1 MTRLPSIPHP
11 TSPGDRYILALS
23 CVLLGY
29 AMIGKGFAYLGLP
42 PLFIGEIALFAGLVV
57 VLRTGC
63 LVAALAT
70 LPSLVL
76 AATMIWVL
84 LRTLPYVGV
93 YGFDALRDSVVI
105 MYGGFAFVIIALLLE
120 DGRRIN
126 SMLRYFGAFLSIY
139 GPTIPFLYALN
150 RYMADYIPNWP
161 GYNVPLLEIRSG
173 EIAVHLTGAALFVL
187 VGFRKVSSLWIV
199 LVLAAM
205 IMASVSSRGALLA
218 IVLPLTFA
226 VLVLGKV
233 RELAAVF
240 VVGLTILT
248 TAYAV
253 ETTFADHREARASS
267 ERSLSARQIVDN
279 VASIV
284 GQGGEQTEGT
294 KTWRLEW
301 WNIILANTV
310 FGPNFWTGRGFGLNL
325 ADADGFRDG
334 DHPDLPALRSPHN
347 VHMTMLARAGV
358 PGVALWLGLL
368 TSWFAM
374 MMHAML
380 TARRRGQTEW
390 AGLFLFASC
399 YAASFVINA
408 SFDVALEGPMQ
419 GIWFWCLIGFGIGTT
434 MIYPYMQD
442 NRLWKARL
450 GRQLLPARAR
460 RGLPSA

>member
-1 MTRLPSIPHP
+1 MAHISS
-11 TSPGDRYILALS
+11 TSKPIGLSDQYLILLS
-23 CVLLGY
+23 GVLLGY

-42 PLFIGEIALFAGLVV
+42 PLFIGEIALSAGLVV

-63 LVAALAT
+63 LIAALAT

-126 SMLRYFGAFLSIY
+126 SILWSFGTFLSIY
-139 GPTIPFLYALN
+139 VPAIPFLYAFSI
-150 RYMADYIPNWP
+150 YMADYVPNWP
-161 GYNVPLLEIRSG
+161 GYNVPFLQIRAS
-173 EIAVHLTGAALFVL
+173 EIAVHLTGAAVFVL
-187 VGFRKVSSLWIV
+187 VGFRKVSSLWI
-199 LVLAAM
+199 LFVLAMM
-205 IMASVSSRGALLA
+205 IMASVNSRGAMLA
-218 IVLPLTFA
+218 FVLPFIFA

-233 RELAAVF
+233 RELAAVL
-240 VVGLTILT
+240 VAGLVLFA

-253 ETTFADHREARASS
+253 ETAFTTDQREARITS

-279 VASIV
+279 VASIAGPG
-284 GQGGEQTEGT
+284 GQQTEGT

-325 ADADGFRDG
+325 ADADGFQDG
-334 DHPDLPALRSPHN
+334 ERADRPALRSPHN
-347 VHMTMLARAGV
+347 VHMTLLARAGV
-358 PGVALWLGLL
+358 PGAALWLGLL

-419 GIWFWCLIGFGIGTT
+419 GIWFWCLVGFGIG
-434 MIYPYMQD
+434 
-442 NRLWKARL
+442 
-450 GRQLLPARAR
+450 
-460 RGLPSA
+460 SAMVYRCQPNGVP

>member
-1 MTRLPSIPHP
+1 MTRPFAVPHP
-11 TSPGDRYILALS
+11 TSLGDRYIPALS
-23 CVLLGY
+23 FILLGY
-29 AMIGKGFAYLGLP
+29 AVMGKGFAYLGVP

-57 VLRTGC
+57 ALQSGC

-70 LPSLVL
+70 PPSLVL

-84 LRTLPYVGV
+84 LLTLPNVGV

-126 SMLRYFGAFLSIY
+126 SMLRSFGTFVGIY
-139 GPTIPFLYALN
+139 GPTVPFLYAFN
-150 RYMADYIPNWP
+150 RYMTHYIPNLP

-173 EIAVHLTGAALFVL
+173 EIAVHLTGAVLFVL
-187 VGFRKVSSLWIV
+187 IGFRKVSWLWSLSV
-199 LVLAAM
+199 FAAM
-205 IMASVSSRGALLA
+205 MMASVSSRGALLA
-218 IVLPLTFA
+218 IILPIIFA
-226 VLVLGKV
+226 VLVLGKL
-233 RELAAVF
+233 REFALVA
-240 VVGLTILT
+240 VVGLSVFA

-253 ETTFADHREARASS
+253 ETAFTDHREARTSS
-267 ERSLSARQIVDN
+267 ERSLSTQQIVDN
-279 VASIV
+279 VVSIV

-294 KTWRLEW
+294 KTWRIEW

-334 DHPDLPALRSPHN
+334 DHPDLPALRSPHS
-347 VHMTMLARAGV
+347 VHMTMLARAGI
-358 PGVALWLGLL
+358 PGVALWFGLL

-374 MMHAML
+374 MMHTML
-380 TARRRGQTEW
+380 TARHRGQTEW
-390 AGLFLFASC
+390 AGLFLFLGC

-419 GIWFWCLIGFGIGTT
+419 GIWFWCLVGFGIGSA
-434 MIYPYMQD
+434 MVYRCQPIGVP
-442 NRLWKARL
+442 
-450 GRQLLPARAR
+450 R
-460 RGLPSA
+460 R

>member
-1 MTRLPSIPHP
+1 MAHISS
-11 TSPGDRYILALS
+11 TSKPIGLSDQYLILLS
-23 CVLLGY
+23 GVLLGY
-29 AMIGKGFAYLGLP
+29 AMIGKGFAYLGLS
-42 PLFIGEIALFAGLVV
+42 PLFIGEIALSAGLVA

-63 LVAALAT
+63 LIAALAT

-76 AATMIWVL
+76 AATMTWVL

-105 MYGGFAFVIIALLLE
+105 MYGGFAFVVIALLLE

-126 SMLRYFGAFLSIY
+126 SILRYYGAFLGIY
-139 GPTIPFLYALN
+139 VPAIPFLYTFSQ
-150 RYMADYIPNWP
+150 YMADYVPNWP
-161 GYNVPLLEIRSG
+161 GYNVPLLQVGSG
-173 EIAVHLTGAALFVL
+173 EVAVHLAGAAVFAL
-187 VGFRKVSSLWIV
+187 VGFRKVTLLWIV
-199 LVLAAM
+199 LLFATVV
-205 IMASVSSRGALLA
+205 IASVSSRGAMLA
-218 IVLPLTFA
+218 FVLPVIFA
-226 VLVLGKV
+226 ALMLGKV
-233 RELAAVF
+233 RELAAVL
-240 VVGLTILT
+240 VVGLVIFA

-253 ETTFADHREARASS
+253 ETAFTDRREARTTS

-279 VASIV
+279 VASIA
-284 GQGGEQTEGT
+284 GQGEQQLEGT

-334 DHPDLPALRSPHN
+334 DHPNLPALRSPHN
-347 VHMTMLARAGV
+347 VHMTVLARAGV
-358 PGVALWLGLL
+358 PGAVLWLGLL

-390 AGLFLFASC
+390 AGLFLFANC

-408 SFDVALEGPMQ
+408 TFDVALEGPMQ
-419 GIWFWCLIGFGIGTT
+419 GIWFWCLVGFGIG
-434 MIYPYMQD
+434 
-442 NRLWKARL
+442 
-450 GRQLLPARAR
+450 
-460 RGLPSA
+460 SAMVYRCQPNGVP

>member
-1 MTRLPSIPHP
+1 MYPMAHISS
-11 TSPGDRYILALS
+11 TSKPIGLSGQYLILLS
-23 CVLLGY
+23 GVLLGY

-42 PLFIGEIALFAGLVV
+42 PLFIGEIALSAGLVV
-57 VLRTGC
+57 MLRTGC
-63 LVAALAT
+63 LIAALAT

-126 SMLRYFGAFLSIY
+126 SMLWSFGTFVSIY
-139 GPTIPFLYALN
+139 VPAIPFLYAFSH
-150 RYMADYIPNWP
+150 YMADYVPNWP
-161 GYNVPLLEIRSG
+161 GYNVPFLEIRAS
-173 EIAVHLTGAALFVL
+173 EIAVHLTGAAVFVL
-187 VGFRKVSSLWIV
+187 VGFRKVSSLWI
-199 LVLAAM
+199 LFVLAM
-205 IMASVSSRGALLA
+205 LVMASVSSRGAMLA
-218 IVLPLTFA
+218 FVLPFIFA

-233 RELAAVF
+233 RELAAVL
-240 VVGLTILT
+240 VVGLVIFA
-248 TAYAV
+248 TAYVV
-253 ETTFADHREARASS
+253 ETAFTTGQREARTTS

-279 VASIV
+279 VASIA

-325 ADADGFRDG
+325 ADADGFQDG
-334 DHPDLPALRSPHN
+334 ERPDRPALRSPHN
-347 VHMTMLARAGV
+347 VHMTLLARAGV
-358 PGVALWLGLL
+358 PGAALWLGLL

-419 GIWFWCLIGFGIGTT
+419 GIWFWCLVGFGIG
-434 MIYPYMQD
+434 
-442 NRLWKARL
+442 
-450 GRQLLPARAR
+450 
-460 RGLPSA
+460 SAMVYRCQPNGVP

>member
-1 MTRLPSIPHP
+1 MTRLPAIPHP

-23 CVLLGY
+23 YVLLGY

-42 PLFIGEIALFAGLVV
+42 PLFTGEIALFAGLVV
-57 VLRTGC
+57 LLRTGC
-63 LVAALAT
+63 LVAVFAT

-76 AATMIWVL
+76 ATTMLWVL
-84 LRTLPYVGV
+84 LRTLPYLGV

-105 MYGGFAFVIIALLLE
+105 MYGGFAFVVIALLLE
-120 DGRRIN
+120 DGRRGN
-126 SMLRYFGAFLSIY
+126 SMIRSFGAFLSIY
-139 GPTIPFLYALN
+139 VPTIPFIYAVN
-150 RYMADYIPNWP
+150 PYMTDYVPNWP
-161 GYNVPLLEIRSG
+161 CYNVPMLQIRSG
-173 EIAVHLTGAALFVL
+173 EVAVHLTGAALFVL
-187 VGFRKVSSLWIV
+187 VGFRKVPSLWIV
-199 LVLAAM
+199 FVLAAM
-205 IMASVSSRGALLA
+205 MMVSASSRNALLA

-240 VVGLTILT
+240 VVGLTILA

-253 ETTFADHREARASS
+253 ETTFTDYREARATS
-267 ERSLSARQIVDN
+267 ERSLSARQIVNN
-279 VASIV
+279 VVSIV
-284 GQGGEQTEGT
+284 GEGGGQTEGT

-301 WNIILANTV
+301 WNIILANTM
-310 FGPNFWTGRGFGLNL
+310 FGPNFWIGRGFGLNL

-358 PGVALWLGLL
+358 PGAALWLGLL

-374 MMHAML
+374 MMLSML
-380 TARRRGQTEW
+380 TARRHGQTEW

-419 GIWFWCLIGFGIGTT
+419 GIWFWCLVGFGIG
-434 MIYPYMQD
+434 
-442 NRLWKARL
+442 
-450 GRQLLPARAR
+450 
-460 RGLPSA
+460 SAMVYRCQPNGVP

>member
-1 MTRLPSIPHP
+1 MTYISSTSRP
-11 TSPGDRYILALS
+11 TNFSDHYLVLLS
-23 CVLLGY
+23 GVLLGY
-29 AMIGKGFAYLGLP
+29 AIFGKGFAYIGLP
-42 PLFIGEIALFAGLVV
+42 PFFIGEIAFLSGFVIL
-57 VLRTGC
+57 LRTGC
-63 LVAALAT
+63 LVAMLAT

-105 MYGGFAFVIIALLLE
+105 MYGGFAFVIIGLLLE
-120 DGRRIN
+120 DGRRVN
-126 SMLRYFGAFLSIY
+126 SMLRSFGVFLSIY
-139 GPTIPFLYALN
+139 VPTIPFVYAFS
-150 RYMADYIPNWP
+150 RYMADYVPNWP
-161 GYNVPLLEIRSG
+161 GYNVAFLQIRSG
-173 EIAVHLTGAALFVL
+173 EIAVHLTGAAVFVL
-187 VGFRKVSSLWIV
+187 VGFRKVSSLWV
-199 LVLAAM
+199 LFVLASM
-205 IMASVSSRGALLA
+205 IMASVSSRAAVLA
-218 IVLPLTFA
+218 FVFPVIFA

-233 RELAAVF
+233 RALAAAL
-240 VVGLTILT
+240 VVGLVIFA

-253 ETTFADHREARASS
+253 ETAFTDHREAPATS

-284 GQGGEQTEGT
+284 GQGGSQMEGT

-301 WNIILANTV
+301 WNIILAHTV

-334 DHPDLPALRSPHN
+334 DHPNLPALRSPHN
-347 VHMTMLARAGV
+347 VHMTVLARAGV
-358 PGVALWLGLL
+358 PGAALWLGLL

-374 MMHAML
+374 MMQAML

-408 SFDVALEGPMQ
+408 TFDVALEGPMQ
-419 GIWFWCLIGFGIGTT
+419 GIWFWCLVGFGIGAA
-434 MIYPYMQD
+434 MVYRCQP
-442 NRLWKARL
+442 N
-450 GRQLLPARAR
+450 GVP
-460 RGLPSA
+460 

>member
-1 MTRLPSIPHP
+1 MAHISS
-11 TSPGDRYILALS
+11 TSKPIGLSDQYLILLS
-23 CVLLGY
+23 GVLLGY

-42 PLFIGEIALFAGLVV
+42 PLFIGEIALSAGLLVM
-57 VLRTGC
+57 LRTGC
-63 LVAALAT
+63 LIAALAT

-76 AATMIWVL
+76 AATMLWVL

-126 SMLRYFGAFLSIY
+126 SMLWSFGTFLSIY
-139 GPTIPFLYALN
+139 VPAIPFLYAFSH
-150 RYMADYIPNWP
+150 YMADYVPNWP
-161 GYNVPLLEIRSG
+161 GYNVPFLEIRAS
-173 EIAVHLTGAALFVL
+173 EIAVHLTGAAVFVL
-187 VGFRKVSSLWIV
+187 VGFRKVSSLWI
-199 LVLAAM
+199 LFVLAM
-205 IMASVSSRGALLA
+205 MMMASVSSRGALLA
-218 IVLPLTFA
+218 FVLPFIFA

-233 RELAAVF
+233 RELAAVL
-240 VVGLTILT
+240 VVGLVIFA

-253 ETTFADHREARASS
+253 ETAFTTEQREARTTS
-267 ERSLSARQIVDN
+267 ERSLSARQIIDN
-279 VASIV
+279 VASIA

-325 ADADGFRDG
+325 ADADGFQDG
-334 DHPDLPALRSPHN
+334 ERPDRPALRSPHN
-347 VHMTMLARAGV
+347 VHMTLLARAGV
-358 PGVALWLGLL
+358 PGAALWLGLL

-374 MMHAML
+374 IMHAML

-390 AGLFLFASC
+390 AGLFLFAGC

-419 GIWFWCLIGFGIGTT
+419 GVWFWCLVGFGIG
-434 MIYPYMQD
+434 
-442 NRLWKARL
+442 
-450 GRQLLPARAR
+450 
-460 RGLPSA
+460 SAMVYRCQPNAVP

>member
-1 MTRLPSIPHP
+1 
-11 TSPGDRYILALS
+11 
-23 CVLLGY
+23 
-29 AMIGKGFAYLGLP
+29 MIGKGFAYLGLP
-42 PLFIGEIALFAGLVV
+42 PLFIGEIALLAGFVV

-84 LRTLPYVGV
+84 LRTLPYVGA

-126 SMLRYFGAFLSIY
+126 SMLRSFGAFLSIY
-139 GPTIPFLYALN
+139 GPTIPFIYALHH
-150 RYMADYIPNWP
+150 YMANYVPNWP
-161 GYNVPLLEIRSG
+161 GYNVPVLEIRSG

-187 VGFRKVSSLWIV
+187 VGFRKVSSLWI
-199 LVLAAM
+199 LFVLAGM
-205 IMASVSSRGALLA
+205 MMASVSSRGALLA
-218 IVLPLTFA
+218 IVLPIIFA
-226 VLVLGKV
+226 VLVLGKL
-233 RELAAVF
+233 RELALVI
-240 VVGLTILT
+240 VVGLAIFA

-253 ETTFADHREARASS
+253 ETTFRDRREARASS
-267 ERSLSARQIVDN
+267 ERSLSAQQIVDN
-279 VASIV
+279 VVSIV

-301 WNIILANTV
+301 WNIILANTM

-358 PGVALWLGLL
+358 PGAALWLGFL

-380 TARRRGQTEW
+380 TARRHGQTEW

-434 MIYPYMQD
+434 MIYRYMQD
-442 NRLWKARL
+442 NCLWKARL

-460 RGLPSA
+460 RGLPPA

>member
-1 MTRLPSIPHP
+1 MTRLPAIPHP

-23 CVLLGY
+23 YVLLGY

-57 VLRTGC
+57 LLRTGC
-63 LVAALAT
+63 LVAVFAT

-76 AATMIWVL
+76 ATTMLWVL
-84 LRTLPYVGV
+84 LRTLPYLGV

-105 MYGGFAFVIIALLLE
+105 MYGGFAFVVIALLLE
-120 DGRRIN
+120 DGRRVN
-126 SMLRYFGAFLSIY
+126 SMIRFFGAFLSIY
-139 GPTIPFLYALN
+139 VPTIPFIYAVN
-150 RYMADYIPNWP
+150 RYMTDYVPNWP
-161 GYNVPLLEIRSG
+161 GYNVPMLQIRSG
-173 EIAVHLTGAALFVL
+173 EVAVHLTGAALFVL

-199 LVLAAM
+199 FVLAAM
-205 IMASVSSRGALLA
+205 MMVSASSRSALLA

-240 VVGLTILT
+240 VVGLTILA

-253 ETTFADHREARASS
+253 ETTFTDYREARATS
-267 ERSLSARQIVDN
+267 ERSLSARQIVNN
-279 VASIV
+279 VVSIV
-284 GQGGEQTEGT
+284 GEGGGQTEGT

-301 WNIILANTV
+301 WNIILANTM

-358 PGVALWLGLL
+358 PGAALWLGLL

-374 MMHAML
+374 MMLSML
-380 TARRRGQTEW
+380 TARHRGQTEW

-419 GIWFWCLIGFGIGTT
+419 GIWFWCLVGFGIGSS
-434 MIYPYMQD
+434 MVYRCQPIGVP
-442 NRLWKARL
+442 
-450 GRQLLPARAR
+450 
-460 RGLPSA
+460 

>member
-1 MTRLPSIPHP
+1 MAHISS
-11 TSPGDRYILALS
+11 TSKPIGLSGQYLILLS
-23 CVLLGY
+23 GVLLGY

-42 PLFIGEIALFAGLVV
+42 PLFIGEIALSAGLVV
-57 VLRTGC
+57 MLRTGC
-63 LVAALAT
+63 LIAALAT
-70 LPSLVL
+70 LPSLIL

-126 SMLRYFGAFLSIY
+126 SMLWSFGTFVSIY
-139 GPTIPFLYALN
+139 VPAIPFLYAFSH
-150 RYMADYIPNWP
+150 YMADYVPNWP
-161 GYNVPLLEIRSG
+161 GYNVPFLEIRAS
-173 EIAVHLTGAALFVL
+173 EIAVHLTGAAVFVL
-187 VGFRKVSSLWIV
+187 VGFRKVSSLWI
-199 LVLAAM
+199 LFVLAM
-205 IMASVSSRGALLA
+205 LVMASVSSRGAMLA
-218 IVLPLTFA
+218 FVLPFIFA

-233 RELAAVF
+233 RELAAVL
-240 VVGLTILT
+240 VVGLVIFA
-248 TAYAV
+248 TAYVV
-253 ETTFADHREARASS
+253 ETAFTTGQREARTTS

-279 VASIV
+279 VASIA

-325 ADADGFRDG
+325 ADADGFQDG
-334 DHPDLPALRSPHN
+334 ERPDRPALRSPHN
-347 VHMTMLARAGV
+347 VHMTLLARAGV
-358 PGVALWLGLL
+358 PGAALWLGLL

-419 GIWFWCLIGFGIGTT
+419 GVWFWCLVGFGIG
-434 MIYPYMQD
+434 
-442 NRLWKARL
+442 
-450 GRQLLPARAR
+450 
-460 RGLPSA
+460 SAMVYRCQPNGVP

>member
-1 MTRLPSIPHP
+1 MAHIST
-11 TSPGDRYILALS
+11 TSKPIGLSDQYLILLS
-23 CVLLGY
+23 GVLLGY

-42 PLFIGEIALFAGLVV
+42 PLFIGEIALSAGLVAM
-57 VLRTGC
+57 LRTGC
-63 LVAALAT
+63 LIAALAT

-126 SMLRYFGAFLSIY
+126 SMLGSFGVFLSIY
-139 GPTIPFLYALN
+139 VPTIPFLYVFSH
-150 RYMADYIPNWP
+150 YMADYVPNWP
-161 GYNVPLLEIRSG
+161 GYNVPFLQIRSG
-173 EIAVHLTGAALFVL
+173 EIAVHLTGAAVFVL
-187 VGFRKVSSLWIV
+187 VGFRKVSSLWI
-199 LVLAAM
+199 LFVLAM
-205 IMASVSSRGALLA
+205 MMMASVSSRGALLA
-218 IVLPLTFA
+218 FVLPFIFA

-233 RELAAVF
+233 RELAAVL
-240 VVGLTILT
+240 VVGLVIFA

-253 ETTFADHREARASS
+253 ETAFTDHREARTTS
-267 ERSLSARQIVDN
+267 ERSLSARQIVEN
-279 VASIV
+279 VASIAGEA
-284 GQGGEQTEGT
+284 GQQTEAT

-301 WNIILANTV
+301 WNIILADTV
-310 FGPNFWTGRGFGLNL
+310 FGQNFWTGRGFGLNL

-334 DHPDLPALRSPHN
+334 DHPDLPALRSPHS
-347 VHMTMLARAGV
+347 VHMTVLARAGV

-380 TARRRGQTEW
+380 TARHRGQTEW
-390 AGLFLFASC
+390 VGLFLFASC

-408 SFDVALEGPMQ
+408 TFDVALEGPMQ
-419 GIWFWCLIGFGIGTT
+419 GIWFWCLVGFGIGSV
-434 MIYPYMQD
+434 MVYRCQP
-442 NRLWKARL
+442 N
-450 GRQLLPARAR
+450 GVP
-460 RGLPSA
+460 

>member
-1 MTRLPSIPHP
+1 MAQISS
-11 TSPGDRYILALS
+11 TSKPIGLSDQYLILLS
-23 CVLLGY
+23 GVLLGY

-42 PLFIGEIALFAGLVV
+42 PLFIGEIALSAGLIV

-120 DGRRIN
+120 DGRRVNTI
-126 SMLRYFGAFLSIY
+126 LRSFGALLSIY
-139 GPTIPFLYALN
+139 VPTIPFLYAFGH
-150 RYMADYIPNWP
+150 YMADYVPNWP
-161 GYNVPLLEIRSG
+161 GYNVPFLEIRSG
-173 EIAVHLTGAALFVL
+173 EIAVHLAGAAVFVL
-187 VGFRKVSSLWIV
+187 VGFRKVSSLWIL
-199 LVLAAM
+199 LVLASM
-205 IMASVSSRGALLA
+205 MMASVSSRGALLA
-218 IVLPLTFA
+218 FVLPSIFA

-233 RELAAVF
+233 RELAAVLVTG
-240 VVGLTILT
+240 VVILA

-253 ETTFADHREARASS
+253 ETAFTDHREARTTS

-279 VASIV
+279 VASIA
-284 GQGGEQTEGT
+284 GQGGQQTEGT

-325 ADADGFRDG
+325 ADADGFQDG
-334 DHPDLPALRSPHN
+334 DHPNLPELRSPHN
-347 VHMTMLARAGV
+347 VHMTVLARAGV
-358 PGVALWLGLL
+358 PGAALWLGLL

-399 YAASFVINA
+399 YAASFLINA
-408 SFDVALEGPMQ
+408 TFDVALEGPMQ
-419 GIWFWCLIGFGIGTT
+419 GIWFWCLFGFGIG
-434 MIYPYMQD
+434 
-442 NRLWKARL
+442 
-450 GRQLLPARAR
+450 
-460 RGLPSA
+460 SAMVYRCQPNGVP

>member
-1 MTRLPSIPHP
+1 MYPMAHISS
-11 TSPGDRYILALS
+11 TSKPIGLSGQYLILLS
-23 CVLLGY
+23 GVLLGY

-42 PLFIGEIALFAGLVV
+42 PLFIGEIALSAGLVV
-57 VLRTGC
+57 MLRTGC
-63 LVAALAT
+63 LIAALAT

-93 YGFDALRDSVVI
+93 YGFDALRDSVVV

-126 SMLRYFGAFLSIY
+126 SMLWSFGTFVSIY
-139 GPTIPFLYALN
+139 VPAIPFLYAFSH
-150 RYMADYIPNWP
+150 YMADYVPNWP
-161 GYNVPLLEIRSG
+161 GYNVPFLEIRAS
-173 EIAVHLTGAALFVL
+173 EIAVHLTGAAVFVL
-187 VGFRKVSSLWIV
+187 VGFRKVSSLWI
-199 LVLAAM
+199 LFVLAM
-205 IMASVSSRGALLA
+205 LVMASVSSRGAMLA
-218 IVLPLTFA
+218 FVLPFIFA

-233 RELAAVF
+233 RELAAVL
-240 VVGLTILT
+240 VVGLVIFA
-248 TAYAV
+248 TAYVV
-253 ETTFADHREARASS
+253 ETAFTTGQREARTTS

-279 VASIV
+279 VASIA

-325 ADADGFRDG
+325 ADADGFQDG
-334 DHPDLPALRSPHN
+334 ERPDRPALRSPHN
-347 VHMTMLARAGV
+347 VHMTLLARAGV
-358 PGVALWLGLL
+358 PGAALWLGLL

-419 GIWFWCLIGFGIGTT
+419 GIWFWCLVGFGIG
-434 MIYPYMQD
+434 
-442 NRLWKARL
+442 
-450 GRQLLPARAR
+450 
-460 RGLPSA
+460 SAMVYRCQPNGVP

>member
-1 MTRLPSIPHP
+1 MYPMAQISS
-11 TSPGDRYILALS
+11 TSKPIGLS
-23 CVLLGY
+23 DQYLLLLSGVLLGY

-42 PLFIGEIALFAGLVV
+42 PLFIGEIALCAGLAV

-63 LVAALAT
+63 LIAALAT
-70 LPSLVL
+70 LPSLIL

-105 MYGGFAFVIIALLLE
+105 MYGGFAFVIVALLLE

-126 SMLRYFGAFLSIY
+126 SMLRSFGALLSIY
-139 GPTIPFLYALN
+139 VPTIPFLYALSQ
-150 RYMADYIPNWP
+150 YMADYVPNWP
-161 GYNVPLLEIRSG
+161 GYNVPFLQIRSG
-173 EIAVHLTGAALFVL
+173 EIAVHLTGAAVFVL
-187 VGFRKVSSLWIV
+187 VGFRKVSSLWI
-199 LVLAAM
+199 LFVLASM
-205 IMASVSSRGALLA
+205 IMASVSSRGAMLA
-218 IVLPLTFA
+218 FVLPFIFA
-226 VLVLGKV
+226 VLVLGKL
-233 RELAAVF
+233 RELALVL
-240 VVGLTILT
+240 VVGLVIFA

-253 ETTFADHREARASS
+253 ETTFTDHREARTTS
-267 ERSLSARQIVDN
+267 ERSFSARQIFDN
-279 VASIV
+279 VASIA
-284 GQGGEQTEGT
+284 GQGGQQTEGT

-347 VHMTMLARAGV
+347 VHMTVLARAGV
-358 PGVALWLGLL
+358 PGLALWVGLL

-408 SFDVALEGPMQ
+408 TFDVALEGPMQ
-419 GIWFWCLIGFGIGTT
+419 GIWFWCLVGFGIG
-434 MIYPYMQD
+434 
-442 NRLWKARL
+442 
-450 GRQLLPARAR
+450 
-460 RGLPSA
+460 SAMVYRCQPNGVS

>member
-1 MTRLPSIPHP
+1 MYPMAHISS
-11 TSPGDRYILALS
+11 TSKPIGLSGQYLILLS
-23 CVLLGY
+23 GVLLGY

-42 PLFIGEIALFAGLVV
+42 PLFIGEIALSTGLVV

-63 LVAALAT
+63 LIAALAT

-93 YGFDALRDSVVI
+93 YGFDALRDSVVV

-126 SMLRYFGAFLSIY
+126 SMLWSFGTFVSIY
-139 GPTIPFLYALN
+139 VPAIPFLYAFSH
-150 RYMADYIPNWP
+150 YMADYVPNWP
-161 GYNVPLLEIRSG
+161 GYNVPFLEIRAS
-173 EIAVHLTGAALFVL
+173 EIAVHLTGAAVFVL
-187 VGFRKVSSLWIV
+187 VGFRKVSSLWI
-199 LVLAAM
+199 LFVLAM
-205 IMASVSSRGALLA
+205 LVMASVSSRGAMLA
-218 IVLPLTFA
+218 FVLPFIFA

-233 RELAAVF
+233 RELAAVL
-240 VVGLTILT
+240 VVGLVIFA
-248 TAYAV
+248 TAYVV
-253 ETTFADHREARASS
+253 ETAFTTGQREARTTS

-279 VASIV
+279 VASIA

-325 ADADGFRDG
+325 ADADGFQDG
-334 DHPDLPALRSPHN
+334 ERPDRPALRSPHN
-347 VHMTMLARAGV
+347 VHMTLLARAGV
-358 PGVALWLGLL
+358 PGAALWLGLL

-419 GIWFWCLIGFGIGTT
+419 GIWFWCLVGFGIG
-434 MIYPYMQD
+434 
-442 NRLWKARL
+442 
-450 GRQLLPARAR
+450 
-460 RGLPSA
+460 SAMVYRCQPNGVP